1 MKFGNMDVLGKA
13 RRLESRIARR
23 LDSAAQDFMGSGAR
37 EPLEIVYSIVEAV
50 EHEIQPGGRGRRT
63 FPFNRVTLS
72 VLAPSRDARARFEA
86 VFDGEP
92 ALRERIVDRLRS
104 AGCEAVDLVV
114 DVVYVTRGQKNWRD
128 PGFHVDF
135 ARVTPVDARD
145 ASRGP
150 TAARIELTVS
160 RGIAERRAYAFLAR
174 RIDLGR
180 CAEVRDSRNRLVRT
194 NHVAFTEG
202 SGDVNQS
209 VSRQHAHIVYEP
221 DSGHFRLHDDG
232 SGHGTG
238 IVRDGGTVSVPRGS
252 RGVRLHSGDEVIL
265 GEARVRIRFHTDKN
279 RQV

>member
-1 MKFGNMDVLGKA
+1 MKFGSMDVLGKA

-63 FPFNRVTLS
+63 FPFNRVTVS
-72 VLAPSRDARARFEA
+72 VLAPSREARARFEA
-86 VFDGEP
+86 VFGGEP
-92 ALRERIVDRLRS
+92 ALRERIADRLRS

-150 TAARIELTVS
+150 APARIELTVS
-160 RGIAERRAYAFLAR
+160 RGVAERRAYAFMAG

-180 CAEVRDSRNRLVRT
+180 CAEVRDSRNRLIRT
-194 NHVAFTEG
+194 NHVAFAEG

-209 VSRQHAHIVYEP
+209 VSRQHAHIGYA
-221 DSGHFRLHDDG
+221 SGDYRLYDDR
-232 SGHGTG
+232 SAHGTSILRNG
-238 IVRDGGTVSVPRGS
+238 RTVAVPTGS
-252 RGVRLHSGDEVIL
+252 RGVRLRSGDEIVL
-265 GEARVRIRFHTDKN
+265 GEARVRIRFDEEAS
-279 RQV
+279 R